1 MDTNDKGE
9 IALLKVEIRA
19 AELGFVVLKPTTS
32 HRRYDIVLDCG
43 GRFYRA
49 QVKWAGSKSVKAAN
63 SFLLDLRKVTRGGQ
77 ISKLAYSQDEID
89 VVLVYL
95 PNLDKVIWLGPEIFH
110 RRENLTIRTAPS
122 KNGQTKNCLMAADYF
137 W

>member
-19 AELGFVVLKPTTS
+19 AEQGIVVLKPTTG
-32 HRRYDIVLDCG
+32 HRRYDLVLDCG

-49 QVKWAGSKSVKAAN
+49 QVKWAGSRSVKAVG
-63 SFLLDLRKVTRGGQ
+63 SFLLDLRKVTRGGRR
-77 ISKLAYSQDEID
+77 SKLSYSQDEID
-89 VVLVYL
+89 TVLVYL
-95 PNLDKVIWLGPEIFH
+95 PDLDKVVWLGPEIFH
-110 RRENLTIRTAPS
+110 GRETLTIRTAPAR
-122 KNGQTKNCLMAADYF
+122 NNQTKSCLFAANHL

>member
-9 IALLKVEIRA
+9 IALLKVETRA
-19 AELGFVVLKPTTS
+19 AELGFVVLKLTTS

-43 GRFYRA
+43 SKFCRV
-49 QVKWAGSKSVKAAN
+49 QVKWAGSRSVKAAN

-77 ISKLAYSQDEID
+77 RSKRFYSADEID
-89 VVLVYL
+89 AVLVYL
-95 PNLDKVIWLGPEIFH
+95 PSLDQIAWLGPEVFH
-110 RRENLTIRTAPS
+110 GRETLTIRTAPA
-122 KNGQTKNCLMAADYF
+122 KNGQTKHCLMAADYL

>member
-9 IALLKVEIRA
+9 IALLKAEIRA
-19 AELGFVVLKPTTS
+19 AELGIVVLKPTTS
-32 HRRYDIVLDCG
+32 HRRYDLVLDCG
-43 GRFYRA
+43 DRFHRA
-49 QVKWAGSKSVKAAN
+49 QVKWAGSRSVKAAS
-63 SFLLDLRKVTRGGQ
+63 SFLLDLRKVTRGGKR
-77 ISKLAYSQDEID
+77 SKLFYSQNEVD

-110 RRENLTIRTAPS
+110 GRETLTIRTAPA
-122 KNGQTKNCLMAADYF
+122 KNNQTRNCLFAADHL